1 MVHNYNQY
9 HSKMTNFWIAPLVN
23 SKDGVDFAMLFPLRL
38 LHRWGKAKTRNNGE
52 RIILVN
58 EKENDMEKEKVL
70 EGTETEILQV
80 GVVVKDLD
88 KTVDFLTALG
98 LGPFEVNT
106 ATHPAARVKGKTR
119 SYEVR
124 LARNPTGR
132 MATPQEIANA
142 VVFISSP
149 CSTFTSGINMI
160 VDGAMT
166 DRVNY

>member
-1 MVHNYNQY
+1 
-9 HSKMTNFWIAPLVN
+9 
-23 SKDGVDFAMLFPLRL
+23 
-38 LHRWGKAKTRNNGE
+38 
-52 RIILVN
+52 
-58 EKENDMEKEKVL
+58 MEKEKVL
-70 EGTETEILQV
+70 EVTETEILQV
-80 GVVVKDLD
+80 GVVVEDLD
-88 KTVDFLTALG
+88 KTEDFLTALG
-98 LGPFEVNT
+98 LGPFEVST